1 MDFDHTYADYLDEE
15 AVGEIQSLEQETGK
29 RILAFYSPP
38 IAADLSNE
46 QLTKLKKLEERLCV
60 RLVAYD
66 TH

>member
-1 MDFDHTYADYLDEE
+1 MDFDHTYADYLDDK
-15 AVGEIQSLEQETGK
+15 AVGDIQALEQETGK

-38 IAADLSNE
+38 ITADLSKE
-46 QLTKLKKLEERLCV
+46 QIEKLQKLEEKLCV